1 MKYKL
6 ETIPV
11 WDALHENTECLICFL
26 MEKAEQRFIDYY
38 LGSSVMNPETRVKV
52 NSTGFCPRHYADLAL
67 AEKPQPLSLVAH
79 THLLE
84 TMEKLRPVL
93 KKLGNTDSARK
104 SGKQI
109 AEMRRVLH
117 EREKG
122 CLICK
127 SMTTTLRRYA
137 FTLVHLLGNDD
148 DFRSAFSSSKSICLY
163 HLPAVL
169 EMAGDALSVEQQ
181 RDFFKEIVVN
191 VEKSLAES
199 VEDVHWMT
207 QMYKSENRD
216 KDWKGCQD
224 AHKRAVLREIGKG
237 RILSDA

>member
-26 MEKAEQRFIDYY
+26 MEKAEKRFIDYY

-52 NSTGFCPRHYADLAL
+52 NTTGFCPEHYADMAQ
-67 AEKPQPLSLVAH
+67 AEKPQPMSLVAH

-84 TMEKLRPVL
+84 TMEKLEHVM
-93 KKLGNTDSARK
+93 KKLSGVESARK
-104 SGKQI
+104 SGKHI
-109 AEMRRVLH
+109 VKMKKILL
-117 EREKG
+117 ERDKG
-122 CLICK
+122 CLICE
-127 SMTTTLRRYA
+127 SMEKTLKRYA

-148 DFRSAFSSSKSICLY
+148 EFKHAFRDSKSICLH

-169 EMAGDALSVEQQ
+169 EMAGDALTRDQQ
-181 RDFFKEIVVN
+181 SDFFKEIIADVQ
-191 VEKSLAES
+191 KSLKKS
-199 VEDVHWMT
+199 VTDVHWMT

-216 KDWKGCQD
+216 KDWNGCQD
-224 AHKRAVLREIGKG
+224 AHKRAVLREMGKG
-237 RILSDA
+237 RILSDD